1 MSQVQLFSHPQLG
14 EIKATIK
21 NGEPWFLAGDV
32 CRVLGIK
39 NSRDAVNEIVNK
51 LKTAGVKGVGTADM
65 LIDTAGGKQ
74 RAVIVSE
81 QILYELI
88 FNSRKQKAVLFRSW
102 VTGEVLPSIRKHGF
116 YRAEGK
122 MIRKVETD
130 AIKDFIEYAKENG
143 SQSSERYYMIITKA
157 TNEILGIN
165 KGQRDS
171 LTAEQLDHLAMV
183 ERVIA
188 NALTTGVK
196 KEMNY
201 KDIYK
206 LAASKAKQVYKI
218 VNDKNCS

>member
-1 MSQVQLFSHPQLG
+1 MSQVQLFSHPELG

-39 NSRDAVNEIVNK
+39 NSSKAVSDIESKFKNAGLKGVYSSYALI
-51 LKTAGVKGVGTADM
+51 KTAGGQQKAT
-65 LIDTAGGKQ
+65 I
-74 RAVIVSE
+74 INE

-88 FNSRKQKAVLFRSW
+88 FNSRKQKAVLFRAW

-122 MIRKVETD
+122 MIRRVETD
-130 AIKDFIEYAKENG
+130 AIKEFIEYAKNNG
-143 SQSSERYYMIITKA
+143 SQSSERYYAIITKA
-157 TNEILGIN
+157 TNEILGIEAG
-165 KGQRDS
+165 KRDELS
-171 LTAEQLDHLAMV
+171 ANQLEHLAMV

-188 NALTTGVK
+188 SALTQGIE

-206 LAASKAKQVYKI
+206 LASSKAKQVYNI
-218 VNDKNCS
+218 VSL

>member
-14 EIKATIK
+14 EIKATLK

-51 LKTAGVKGVGTADM
+51 LKTAGVVGVGTTDM
-65 LIDTAGGKQ
+65 NIETAAGK
-74 RAVIVSE
+74 RKATIINE

-88 FNSRKQKAVLFRSW
+88 FNSRKQKAVLFRAW
-102 VTGEVLPSIRKHGF
+102 VTGEVLPSIRKHGY

-130 AIKDFIEYAKENG
+130 AIREFIEYAKENG

-157 TNEILGIN
+157 TNEILGID
-165 KGQRDS
+165 KGQRDN

-183 ERVIA
+183 EKVIA
-188 NALTTGVK
+188 TALISGVK

-206 LAASKAKQVYKI
+206 LAAGKAKQVYSI
-218 VNDKNCS
+218 VNN

>member
-1 MSQVQLFSHPQLG
+1 MSQVQLFSHPELG
-14 EIKATIK
+14 ELKATIK

-39 NSRDAVNEIVNK
+39 NSRDAVNEIGKK
-51 LKTAGVKGVGTADM
+51 LKSAGVASVGITDM
-65 LIDTAGGKQ
+65 KIQTEAGARQ
-74 RAVIVSE
+74 ATIVNE

-88 FNSRKQKAVLFRSW
+88 FNSRKQKAVLFRAW

-122 MIRKVETD
+122 MIRRVETD
-130 AIKDFIEYAKENG
+130 AIKEFIEYAKSNG
-143 SQSSERYYMIITKA
+143 SQSSERYYAIITKA
-157 TNEILGIN
+157 TNEILNISA
-165 KGQRDS
+165 GQRDS
-171 LTAEQLDHLAMV
+171 LTAMQLEHLAMV

-188 NALTTGVK
+188 SALTQGIE

-206 LAASKAKQVYKI
+206 LASSKAKQVYQ
-218 VNDKNCS
+218 VVAA

>member
-51 LKTAGVKGVGTADM
+51 LKTAGVKAVGTADM

-206 LAASKAKQVYKI
+206 LASSKARQVYN
-218 VNDKNCS
+218 VVVA

>member
-1 MSQVQLFSHPQLG
+1 MSQVQLFSHPDLG

-39 NSRDAVNEIVNK
+39 NSSDAVNEIVKK
-51 LKTAGVKGVGTADM
+51 LKTAGVKVVGTSDT
-65 LIDTAGGKQ
+65 LLETAGGKQ
-74 RAVIVSE
+74 KVTIINE

-88 FNSRKQKAVLFRSW
+88 FNSRKQKAVLFRAW

-122 MIRKVETD
+122 MIRKAETD
-130 AIKDFIEYAKENG
+130 SIKEFIEYAKSNG
-143 SQSSERYYMIITKA
+143 SRSSERYYTIITKA
-157 TNEILGIN
+157 TNDILNIEA
-165 KGQRDS
+165 GQRDS
-171 LTAEQLDHLAMV
+171 LSESQLDNLAMV

-188 NALTTGVK
+188 NVLTSGIK
-196 KEMNY
+196 KGLNY

-206 LAASKAKQVYKI
+206 LASSKAKQVYQVVI
-218 VNDKNCS
+218 S

>member
-88 FNSRKQKAVLFRSW
+88 FNSRKQKAVLFRAW

-130 AIKDFIEYAKENG
+130 AIKEFIEYAKENG

-165 KGQRDS
+165 KG
-171 LTAEQLDHLAMV
+171 
-183 ERVIA
+183 
-188 NALTTGVK
+188 
-196 KEMNY
+196 
-201 KDIYK
+201 
-206 LAASKAKQVYKI
+206 
-218 VNDKNCS
+218 

>member
-1 MSQVQLFSHPQLG
+1 MSQVQLFSHPDLG
-14 EIKATIK
+14 ELKATVK

-39 NSRDAVNEIVNK
+39 NSSKAVSDIENK
-51 LKTAGVKGVGTADM
+51 LKNAGLKGLYTGYT
-65 LIDTAGGKQ
+65 LIKTAGGQQK
-74 RAVIVSE
+74 AVIINE

-88 FNSRKQKAVLFRSW
+88 FNSRKQKAVLFRAW

-130 AIKDFIEYAKENG
+130 AIREFIEYAKNNG
-143 SQSSERYYMIITKA
+143 SKSSERYYMIITKA
-157 TNEILGIN
+157 TNEILGIES
-165 KGQRDS
+165 GQRDN
-171 LTAEQLDHLAMV
+171 LTASQLDHLAMV

-188 NALTTGVK
+188 NTLNDGVE

-206 LAASKAKQVYKI
+206 LAASKAKQVYGI
-218 VNDKNCS
+218 VSL

>member
-1 MSQVQLFSHPQLG
+1 MSQVQLFSHPDLG

-39 NSRDAVNEIVNK
+39 DSAKAVRDIEAK
-51 LKTAGVKGVGTADM
+51 YKTAGVKVATSSRT
-65 LIDTAGGKQ
+65 LVDTAGGRQ
-74 RAVIVSE
+74 QVVIVTE

-88 FNSRKQKAVLFRSW
+88 FNSRKQKAVLFRAW

-116 YRAEGK
+116 YRNEGK
-122 MIRKVETD
+122 MIRRVETD
-130 AIKDFIEYAKENG
+130 AIKEFIEYAKNNG
-143 SQSSERYYMIITKA
+143 SSSSERYYMIITKA
-157 TNEILGIN
+157 TNEILGIE

-171 LTAEQLDHLAMV
+171 LTASQLEHLAMV

-188 NALTTGVK
+188 STLMQGIEK
-196 KEMNY
+196 GMNY

-206 LAASKAKQVYKI
+206 LASSKARQVYNVVI
-218 VNDKNCS
+218 S

>member
-1 MSQVQLFSHPQLG
+1 MSQVQLFSHPDLG

-39 NSRDAVNEIVNK
+39 DSAKAVRDIEAK
-51 LKTAGVKGVGTADM
+51 YKTAGVKVATSSRT
-65 LIDTAGGKQ
+65 LVDTAGGRQ
-74 RAVIVSE
+74 QVVIVTE

-88 FNSRKQKAVLFRSW
+88 FNSRKQKAVLFRAW

-116 YRAEGK
+116 YRNEGK
-122 MIRKVETD
+122 MIRRVETD
-130 AIKDFIEYAKENG
+130 AIKEFIEYAKNNG
-143 SQSSERYYMIITKA
+143 SSSSERYYMIITKA
-157 TNEILGIN
+157 TNEILVIE

-171 LTAEQLDHLAMV
+171 LTASQLEHLAMV

-188 NALTTGVK
+188 STLMQGIEK
-196 KEMNY
+196 GMNY

-206 LAASKAKQVYKI
+206 LASSKARQVYN
-218 VNDKNCS
+218 VVVA